1 MGATQTKTKY
11 TTPMPICR
19 YTGTE
24 PSPQGKGWCA
34 HAEKVGTRKKGND
47 GSMWHVAKDKNG
59 RHSWKNR
66 RPASKNNKI
75 INPVTGKW
83 VSRNGIIG
91 KHILQ
96 SKWTI
101 TNEKRYRRVVQL
113 WDWWS
118 QCTDTQRRKV
128 SRALGEEWDA
138 SLNDQVYKK
147 YPIYIMSYEPVLE
160 KAHSILHT
168 R

>member
-1 MGATQTKTKY
+1 
-11 TTPMPICR
+11 MPICKNDPNAR

-24 PSPQGKGWCA
+24 PSPKGKGCCA
-34 HAEKVGTRKKGND
+34 HAEKVGTRKKGSD
-47 GSMWHVAKDKNG
+47 GSMWHVVKDKNG
-59 RHSWKNR
+59 RHSWR

-75 INPVTGKW
+75 INPITGRW

-91 KHILQ
+91 KSLVQ

-118 QCTDTQRRKV
+118 QCTDAQRTKV
-128 SRALGEEWDA
+128 YYVLGGEWDPR
-138 SLNDQVYKK
+138 LNDQEYKK
-147 YPIYIMSYEPVLE
+147 YPFYIMSYESVLE